1 MQRLRSAGTAVIVAV
16 AITACAG
23 TGLTP
28 SETVTTAMQGWE
40 HYFRLE
46 WTAQA
51 RHDGIEIDGY
61 AYNLYGAAMANVQL
75 LAQAL
80 DPANNVVAQKLVWVP
95 GGVPP
100 FGRAYFKISALP
112 PAHQYRATV
121 WAFDIVDD
129 FPRRRF

>member
-1 MQRLRSAGTAVIVAV
+1 MQRLRIAGTAVIAAV
-16 AITACAG
+16 VIAACAG
-23 TGLTP
+23 AALTP

-51 RHDGIEIDGY
+51 RPDGIEIDGY
-61 AYNLYGAAMANVQL
+61 AYNQHGAAMANVQL

-80 DPANNVVAQKLVWVP
+80 DASNNMVAQKLVWVP

-100 FGRAYFKISALP
+100 LGRGYFKISALP
-112 PAHQYRATV
+112 PAHQYRVTV